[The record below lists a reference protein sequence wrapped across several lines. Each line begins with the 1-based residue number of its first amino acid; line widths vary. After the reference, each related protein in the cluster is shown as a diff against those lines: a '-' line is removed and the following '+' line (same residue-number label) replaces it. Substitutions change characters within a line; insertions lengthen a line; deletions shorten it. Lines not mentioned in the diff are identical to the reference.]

1 MNTELRELSINEI
14 EMIKRFFAAVFTQE
28 PWNDDWSD
36 EEQLHAYIM
45 DLIGNRNSLAFG
57 LFENDT
63 MVGLSMGEIRH
74 WFTGTEY
81 FINEFCIKTE
91 EQGRGLG
98 SQFLAKIGEH
108 IKAKGITHMFLLTD
122 NDVPAFQFY
131 QKNGF
136 CHLKNS
142 VALFKEC

>member
-14 EMIKRFFAAVFTQE
+14 EMIKRFFAAVFTQK

-45 DLIGNRNSLAFG
+45 DLIGNQNSLAFG
-57 LFENDT
+57 LFENET

-81 FINEFCIKTE
+81 FINEFCIKTD
-91 EQGRGLG
+91 
-98 SQFLAKIGEH
+98 SS
-108 IKAKGITHMFLLTD
+108 T
-122 NDVPAFQFY
+122 
-131 QKNGF
+131 
-136 CHLKNS
+136 
-142 VALFKEC
+142 